1 MAGLAVAE
9 KLSKSNVNYRIIAA
23 YPVKT
28 TRGSVRNEVYS
39 FVKIKDENEPLNTN
53 MMATLIS
60 DARFFRY
67 EMFKG
72 FLTSMFD
79 AGYDSSIEPSEI
91 GSIITDNDVLNM
103 FPIRNAYIEY
113 LKTKEGYSDQMAAQN
128 VDSKISFSQALT
140 ERDAIAEYNRVIDKI
155 SKL

>member
-1 MAGLAVAE
+1 
-9 KLSKSNVNYRIIAA
+9 
-23 YPVKT
+23 
-28 TRGSVRNEVYS
+28 
-39 FVKIKDENEPLNTN
+39 
-53 MMATLIS
+53 MATLIS

-79 AGYDSSIEPSEI
+79 AGYDASIEPSEI